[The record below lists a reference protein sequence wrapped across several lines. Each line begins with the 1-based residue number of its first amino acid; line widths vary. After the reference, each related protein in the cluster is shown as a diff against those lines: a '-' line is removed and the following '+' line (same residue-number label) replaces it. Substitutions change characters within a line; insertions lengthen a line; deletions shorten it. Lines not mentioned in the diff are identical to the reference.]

1 MKFLIC
7 HAQCVQ
13 IPPSIYFYTWTK
25 FCPKKFR
32 WSVKCWL
39 LSPAVCLHVTV
50 SHLRIINLLHA
61 LMTALLESG
70 TFSVAMRR
78 EFFEVCFQKSTDW
91 DISERE
97 NFSCPTRTVQIS
109 FHSKVWHHFLNPSES
124 YVTRISKFSTIHN
137 LTLLSRW
144 SYLYC
149 GYFYPQHCWN
159 KLNYWSDISVSGF
172 YKLFQKQSLK

>member
-1 MKFLIC
+1 MPRSRVNMARFCRHYLHLIGEPNSGITALLHRCLYENSFTNELNYTNRMKFLFC
-7 HAQCVQ
+7 HAQYVQ
-13 IPPSIYFYTWTK
+13 MPPSIYFYTWTK

-78 EFFEVCFQKSTDW
+78 EFFEVCFQKVL
-91 DISERE
+91 IG
-97 NFSCPTRTVQIS
+97 I
-109 FHSKVWHHFLNPSES
+109 
-124 YVTRISKFSTIHN
+124 
-137 LTLLSRW
+137 
-144 SYLYC
+144 
-149 GYFYPQHCWN
+149 
-159 KLNYWSDISVSGF
+159 
-172 YKLFQKQSLK
+172 FQKGKTL